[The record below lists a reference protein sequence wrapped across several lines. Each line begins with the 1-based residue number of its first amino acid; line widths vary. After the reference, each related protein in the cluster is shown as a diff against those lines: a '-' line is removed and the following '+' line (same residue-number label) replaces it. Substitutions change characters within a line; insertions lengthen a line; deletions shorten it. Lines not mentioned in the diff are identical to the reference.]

1 MSFEDAINYPRQGD
15 EAVKT
20 ILIGGVLG
28 LLGFLVI
35 PAILVIGFYLRTL
48 RAAIAGDDEP
58 PVFDEW
64 GDLLVDGLKGFVI
77 GLVYFVV
84 PAAILMISVGG
95 VAAAAIATGDVGLG
109 TIAGAVTGFSVAF
122 VLAVIAWY
130 VLPAALANAVA
141 ADRVGAAFA
150 FGDLKAVLLDGDYA
164 VSWLLALGLVVAA
177 SILVGVLNL
186 IPPLGFVAGAFVNFY
201 VGVVAFYLYGRAFAG
216 IERPEAGPEP
226 TAGQSAA

>member
-1 MSFEDAINYPRQGD
+1 MEHDDWI
-15 EAVKT
+15 KT
-20 ILIGGVLG
+20 ILIGGVLSIF
-28 LLGFLVI
+28 GFLFI
-35 PAILVIGFYLRTL
+35 PILIVYGYLVRVL
-48 RAAIAGDDEP
+48 RHRLDGDPQP

-64 GDLLVDGLKGFVI
+64 GELLVDGLKGFVI
-77 GLVYFVV
+77 GLAYFIV
-84 PAAILMISVGG
+84 PTAVLMISVGG
-95 VAAAAIATGDVGLG
+95 VAATAIATGDVGIG
-109 TIAGAVTGFSVAF
+109 TIAGALTGFSVAF

-150 FGDLKAVLLDGDYA
+150 VGELKAVLLDGDYA
-164 VSWLLALGLVVAA
+164 VSWLLAFGLVVAA

-186 IPPLGFVAGAFVNFY
+186 IPPLGFVVGAFVNFY

-226 TAGQSAA
+226 TAGQPAT